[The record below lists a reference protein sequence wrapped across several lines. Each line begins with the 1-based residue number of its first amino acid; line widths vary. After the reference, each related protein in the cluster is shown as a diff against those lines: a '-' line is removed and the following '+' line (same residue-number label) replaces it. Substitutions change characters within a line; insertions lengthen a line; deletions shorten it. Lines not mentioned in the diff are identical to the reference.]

1 MIFRERN
8 PTLQC
13 TGPAR
18 KAAQAG
24 DFERWTEPLTRLRMT
39 GLKRADRKTVRPL
52 CVFM

>member
-1 MIFRERN
+1 MMRRP

-24 DFERWTEPLTRLRMT
+24 DFERSASLIPTAI
-39 GLKRADRKTVRPL
+39 ADEITT
-52 CVFM
+52 